1 MDTSRIGPRPP
12 QRTNRWVWI
21 TLATIVT
28 IFLILRIVNLSS
40 DKDGFGSKDKVGI
53 VRVEGPIFTS
63 KTVVEDLESLA
74 QRKDIKAIVLRVNSP
89 GGSIAPSQEI
99 FEKVRHVREIKPII
113 TSMSSVAA
121 SGGYYIALGS
131 TSVMAN
137 KGTITGSIGV
147 IMEYP
152 VAAELLEKLGLS
164 IETVKSGQL
173 KDAGSTSREVTED
186 DRKYFQNIIDDLH
199 NQFIAAVAEERNLD
213 VDSVRI
219 LADGRVY
226 TGTQAHAMGLI
237 DTLGTYEDAIALAA
251 GLGGIQGKPKIFQIR
266 HRRSSFLDL
275 IMDARRPTGTS
286 WFDVIPAYRWRG
298 K

>member
-1 MDTSRIGPRPP
+1 MDAQRIGPRPP

-99 FEKVRHVREIKPII
+99 FEKVRGVREIKPII
-113 TSMSSVAA
+113 TSMGSVAA

-152 VAAELLEKLGLS
+152 VATELLEKLGLS

-173 KDAGSTSREVTED
+173 KD
-186 DRKYFQNIIDDLH
+186 
-199 NQFIAAVAEERNLD
+199 
-213 VDSVRI
+213 
-219 LADGRVY
+219 
-226 TGTQAHAMGLI
+226 
-237 DTLGTYEDAIALAA
+237 
-251 GLGGIQGKPKIFQIR
+251 
-266 HRRSSFLDL
+266 
-275 IMDARRPTGTS
+275 
-286 WFDVIPAYRWRG
+286 
-298 K
+298 